1 MNLRQRMR
9 RVYALAFARDLASH
23 CPKMSPDTVAEDAV
37 TLAVALDK
45 ALAAY
50 ERAESKEA
58 LKEAA

>member
-9 RVYALAFARDLASH
+9 RIYALAFARDLVSH
-23 CPKMSPDTVAEDAV
+23 YPKMSPDQVAEDAV

-50 ERAESKEA
+50 ERNEA
-58 LKEAA
+58 REGLKEAA